1 MSNII
6 AVRLVSSRN
15 VIQTMPLY
23 QYDYGQIL
31 QFVDVD
37 LPSAYEVHFSNS
49 ECGESTTA
57 IGGQEG
63 VAIPDAYL
71 ATGLPVHVFIYLHSG
86 SDDGETVYH
95 VLIPVIGRP
104 EITDKEPTP
113 EEQSVIDQTIAA
125 LNAGVDHV
133 DQVAEGMEE
142 AITTALAEAKASGE
156 FDGPQGP
163 KGDKGDPGEAG
174 PKGDKGDTGATGPQG
189 PKGQDG
195 KAGKDGADG
204 AQGPKGDKGD
214 SGATGP
220 AGPQGP
226 KGDKGDPG
234 ETGPKG
240 EKGNTGPRGFTGET
254 GPKGPKGD
262 KGDDGEAGPAGPQG
276 PKGDTGETGP
286 QGPKGDTGDSGVYY
300 GTETPTDP
308 NVEIWID
315 PSGDPDPIEELKE
328 AIENVDGNVD
338 SIIEGGVVEATVT
351 KNVDF
356 SNAEN
361 GYVNSSGSMI
371 GTTIYVHT
379 KPFNL
384 KSGDRI
390 DIKVRGYN
398 QGATI
403 LSVLAKVT
411 QSGYES
417 LVNSVEEAAVKD
429 YTYTAQ
435 ADMTCIISYRAANDH
450 QATITGT
457 ESVDVSQ
464 SITRKPHYVKR
475 DGNSVF
481 IKSFYSDDE
490 DIVVEITK
498 AGGNNLPNPK
508 DIFTVAKT
516 GDIMDETLS
525 PSRHLLSRY
534 TDWFSPHQVRAVEN
548 ADGTDPNTVI
558 FTGGNHRS
566 NNSSSGGVATAE
578 NTLFEVLCDGV
589 KLADGE
595 ERFCFTVA
603 INITNEICGYN
614 TWKTDGTG
622 RKILKE
628 QIRISMGES
637 AKMECELIHT
647 AEEAVQ
653 RLRYYGLQCVM
664 DAYTTGI
671 QYLGGTNRAKNVIT
685 ENSNCGNKTCRNG
698 RMISPTGDIM
708 LTHMDDVDLGSF
720 AYSTTSDNSYFST
733 GTAKKAYYSLINND
747 GTNQNIFNQDEGE
760 ITCARG
766 WYDWVFSPSDV
777 APQS

>member
-1 MSNII
+1 MRTMTIRLNDMALANIQ
-6 AVRLVSSRN
+6 L
-15 VIQTMPLY
+15 
-23 QYDYGQIL
+23 G
-31 QFVDVD
+31 FV
-37 LPSAYEVHFSNS
+37 
-49 ECGESTTA
+49 GESSHTKIIFDCKTIFDVHPNATWILTVNPPEGEQYNVPTMRIGNTVTWTVDSTDVAVEGDGTIQMTFSENDEVIKTYVANTTVEES
-57 IGGQEG
+57 ISPGGGGGGGGGTDNYNDLNNKPQING
-63 VAIPDAYL
+63 ITL
-71 ATGLPVHVFIYLHSG
+71 TGNKTLTGLGIHNVPSG
-86 SDDGETVYH
+86 GSSNQ
-95 VLIPVIGRP
+95 VLA
-104 EITDKEPTP
+104 KN
-113 EEQSVIDQTIAA
+113 SSA
-125 LNAGVDHV
+125 DHDLKWV
-133 DQVAEGMEE
+133 DQSGGAE
-142 AITTALAEAKASGE
+142 IDDTAGE
-156 FDGPQGP
+156 
-163 KGDKGDPGEAG
+163 
-174 PKGDKGDTGATGPQG
+174 GDTGVVWS
-189 PKGQDG
+189 
-195 KAGKDGADG
+195 AD
-204 AQGPKGDKGD
+204 K
-214 SGATGP
+214 TW
-220 AGPQGP
+220 
-226 KGDKGDPG
+226 
-234 ETGPKG
+234 
-240 EKGNTGPRGFTGET
+240 
-254 GPKGPKGD
+254 
-262 KGDDGEAGPAGPQG
+262 
-276 PKGDTGETGP
+276 
-286 QGPKGDTGDSGVYY
+286 
-300 GTETPTDP
+300 TET
-308 NVEIWID
+308 
-315 PSGDPDPIEELKE
+315 EELKE

-384 KSGDRI
+384 KSGNRI
-390 DIKVRGYN
+390 DIKVRGYS

-720 AYSTTSDNSYFST
+720 AYSTASDNSYFST